1 MWLWGD
7 MDAYLIAGPWVKR
20 LRVPWN
26 VVATGRCTRHE
37 LWTVLLL
44 PRTHIYTLKPS
55 PTWSVR
61 VQIQK
66 GYILVMH
73 TLLVGIPK
81 ARGQNLA
88 TNTPGHEAHATSP
101 WEKAISLQGSQ
112 THVSI
117 LDTFRLD
124 QVLLLGSL
132 VWASDSGGSDK
143 ALCLPG

>member
-1 MWLWGD
+1 MALGGHGCLSD
-7 MDAYLIAGPWVKR
+7 CRSLGE
-20 LRVPWN
+20 
-26 VVATGRCTRHE
+26 E

-124 QVLLLGSL
+124 QVLLPGSL